1 MSIEQPERD
10 SHPFKSRGVT
20 FLACIPGNFGSVKG
34 EAATLITLA
43 GNGTGDVEQVVMTLD
58 DTRRLAVKL
67 LVSLWTADDD
77 FAGRVLDQ
85 MFPHDQDGRFLWPR
99 DDYDR

>member
-1 MSIEQPERD
+1 
-10 SHPFKSRGVT
+10 
-20 FLACIPGNFGSVKG
+20 
-34 EAATLITLA
+34 
-43 GNGTGDVEQVVMTLD
+43 MTLD